1 MNFFNILISSV
12 VVFFLLHFGK
22 FIFIPLFFSLFFYVI
37 LNSISNDL
45 ISVSNKINIKISEFS
60 SHLILF
66 SIFVFF
72 VYFFFKILNVNI
84 SYVIQN
90 IELYEDNLNQ
100 LLFYFSKTPI
110 NNLFNESMTIENF
123 NLMDVFTYLLN
134 IVTNFTGNFSMVIFL
149 LIFLVIEKEFFKLK
163 VVKIVKNKSKLKVFT
178 NIHKDIYNYFR
189 IKAFTSFLTGV
200 FTFIILIFF
209 NSDLAIAFG
218 ILSFFLNFIPYIG
231 SLISILLPV
240 IFSVVENF
248 NFMSSAIIF
257 ILLFLNHLLIGN
269 FLENKLMGKAL
280 NISPIVLLIFLS
292 IMGKLWGISGMFL
305 SVPIIVVLIIILN
318 NFKQTKNIAIL
329 LSEKGNLK

>member
-1 MNFFNILISSV
+1 M
-12 VVFFLLHFGK
+12 
-22 FIFIPLFFSLFFYVI
+22 
-37 LNSISNDL
+37 
-45 ISVSNKINIKISEFS
+45 
-60 SHLILF
+60 
-66 SIFVFF
+66 
-72 VYFFFKILNVNI
+72 NVNI
-84 SYVIQN
+84 SHVIQN
-90 IELYEDNLNQ
+90 IELYQDNLNQ

-189 IKAFTSFLTGV
+189 IKAFTSFLTGI

-209 NSDLAIAFG
+209 NSDLAVAFG

-248 NFMSSAIIF
+248 NFMNSAIIF
-257 ILLFLNHLLIGN
+257 TLLFLNHLLIGN

-280 NISPIVLLIFLS
+280 NIIPIVLLIFLS

>member
-45 ISVSNKINIKISEFS
+45 INVSNKINIKISEFS

-66 SIFVFF
+66 SIFIFF

-149 LIFLVIEKEFFKLK
+149 LIFLVIEKEFFKQK
-163 VVKIVKNKSKLKVFT
+163 IVKIVKNKSKLKVFT

-189 IKAFTSFLTGV
+189 IKAFTSFLTGI

-248 NFMSSAIIF
+248 NFMNSAIIF
-257 ILLFLNHLLIGN
+257 TLLFLNHLLIGN

>member
-45 ISVSNKINIKISEFS
+45 INVLNKINIKISEFS

-66 SIFVFF
+66 SIFIFF

-189 IKAFTSFLTGV
+189 IKAFTSFLTGI

-209 NSDLAIAFG
+209 NSDLAVAFG

-248 NFMSSAIIF
+248 NFMNSAIIF
-257 ILLFLNHLLIGN
+257 TLLFLNHLLIGN

>member
-1 MNFFNILISSV
+1 MNLFNILISSV
-12 VVFFLLHFGK
+12 VVFFLLHLGK

-37 LNSISNDL
+37 INSISNDL
-45 ISVSNKINIKISEFS
+45 VNVSNKINIKMNEFT
-60 SHLILF
+60 SHFILF
-66 SIFVFF
+66 SIFIFF
-72 VYFFFKILNVNI
+72 VYFFFKILKTNI
-84 SYVIQN
+84 NNVIQN
-90 IELYEDNLNQ
+90 VDVYQNNLNQ

-189 IKAFTSFLTGV
+189 IKAFTSFLTGI

-209 NSDLAIAFG
+209 NSDLAVAFG

-248 NFMSSAIIF
+248 NFMNSAIIF
-257 ILLFLNHLLIGN
+257 TLLFLNHLLIGN